1 MVQTTKT
8 GLIIALLFTLTGLSS
23 CENDLEAIERIS
35 FDVHSP
41 DETTKNLKM
50 VYADDAYARVEIFA
64 SLAETYRGK
73 EEITKIKDSLKVHFF
88 NEKGEIVSKLTA
100 LYGEINYSK
109 GTMMVKD
116 SVRLYNYQKKQ
127 TLETEALFWNQ
138 KDSSIYSMSSVVV
151 RSPKGTIF
159 GEGIRTKQDFSKYE
173 LIKPVGH
180 IEIDNEL
187 EIN

>member
-1 MVQTTKT
+1 MVQTTKI
-8 GLIIALLFTLTGLSS
+8 GLIAVLLFTLSGLSS

-50 VYADDAYARVEIFA
+50 IYADDAYARVEIFA

-100 LYGEINYSK
+100 LYGEINYTK
-109 GTMMVKD
+109 GTLMVKD

-180 IEIDNEL
+180 IEIDKEL